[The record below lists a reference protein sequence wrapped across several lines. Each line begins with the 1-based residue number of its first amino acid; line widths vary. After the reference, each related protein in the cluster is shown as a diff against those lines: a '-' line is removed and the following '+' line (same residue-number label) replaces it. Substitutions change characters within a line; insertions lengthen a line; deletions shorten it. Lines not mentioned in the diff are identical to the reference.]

1 MIKAD
6 TTKVQ
11 AAEAEAYDGQ
21 GVGCNAYVAF
31 KVVRD
36 GIDDSEL
43 VYGVH
48 LDGDLSVYFVDD
60 DKALYISRQVVLSR
74 ETAIAFARSILEAY
88 NG

>member
-11 AAEAEAYDGQ
+11 AAEAGAYYGQ
-21 GVGCNAYVAF
+21 DVGCNAHVAF

-36 GIDDSEL
+36 GIDDFEL

-60 DKALYISRQVVLSR
+60 DKALRMSRQVVLSR

>member
-11 AAEAEAYDGQ
+11 AAEAGAYDGQ
-21 GVGCNAYVAF
+21 AVGCNAHVAF
-31 KVVRD
+31 KVIRD
-36 GIDDSEL
+36 GIDDCEL

-60 DKALYISRQVVLSR
+60 DKVLRMSRQIVLSR